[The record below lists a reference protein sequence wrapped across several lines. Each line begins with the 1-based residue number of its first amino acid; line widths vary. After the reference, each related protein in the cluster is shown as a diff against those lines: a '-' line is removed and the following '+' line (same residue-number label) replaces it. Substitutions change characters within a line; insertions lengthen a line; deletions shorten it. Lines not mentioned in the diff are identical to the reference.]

1 MLTNWTTVDDN
12 LYEERDISGNIALF
26 AATYGIFGGIGSIL
40 NGFTIAVIVK
50 GKHFGQNIRLQLLN
64 ISVIDLLCCM
74 VTPTTIVLGA
84 VTTIPYPNS
93 NTLCQLQQYL
103 TYSLF
108 YVSLLVNA
116 AIAIEKF
123 IAVYFPL
130 TILKYERRHIVSVII
145 LAWTLAFL
153 LHIDVAIDSLVYPNP
168 DANHTLA
175 CLYSSSFVTPSK
187 GDYQLFTMKTA
198 LKYLV
203 PSFTIL
209 TAYILIAI
217 KLKQKKE
224 VGDNTFNRK
233 TINRQVSNT
242 LALLLLLYVDFIAG
256 KYVV

>member
-12 LYEERDISGNIALF
+12 LYEERDISGNTALF

-103 TYSLF
+103 TFSLF

-168 DANHTLA
+168 YTGNTLS
-175 CLYSSSFVTPSK
+175 CLYSSSFVNSSK
-187 GDYQLFTMKTA
+187 REHQLFTLKGTI
-198 LKYLV
+198 KYLV
-203 PSFTIL
+203 PSFIIL

-217 KLKQKKE
+217 KLRQKKE
-224 VGDNTFNRK
+224 VGDNTFNRN
-233 TINRQVSNT
+233 TVNRQVSNT